1 MWFSLEILS
10 QLESDEAN
18 QQNADILV
26 IYNWTL

>member
-10 QLESDEAN
+10 QLESDEAD
-18 QQNADILV
+18 QPNADILV